1 MVMDFVLVMSKRFYR
16 QYKNVVKESYLKRA
30 KMQDI
35 ISRLVKEGDDT
46 EINDNEMAE
55 EERNYRKT

>member
-1 MVMDFVLVMSKRFYR
+1 
-16 QYKNVVKESYLKRA
+16 
-30 KMQDI
+30 MQDI
-35 ISRLVKEGDDT
+35 ISRSVREGDDT